1 MTTTHDLRVITN
13 ERTVLRVTV
22 IDETLYTFNEYI
34 ALRRY
39 SYYPVNDLR
48 EEFHAFLPSFASGT
62 WFTLEAWDAWWIR
75 FIQTLDARDLADTH
89 RDALR

>member
-22 IDETLYTFNEYI
+22 IDEALYTFNEYI
-34 ALRRY
+34 AHRRH
-39 SYYPVNDLR
+39 SNYPINGLR
-48 EEFHAFLPSFASGT
+48 EAFHAYLPQFARGVRFSLET
-62 WFTLEAWDAWWIR
+62 WDVWWDR